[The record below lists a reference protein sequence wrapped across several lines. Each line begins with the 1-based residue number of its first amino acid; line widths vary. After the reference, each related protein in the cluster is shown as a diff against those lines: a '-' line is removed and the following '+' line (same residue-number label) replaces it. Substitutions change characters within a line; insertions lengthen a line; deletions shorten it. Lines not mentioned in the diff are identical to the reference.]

1 MTRTNARQLALQL
14 SFAVSAGSDVGPD
27 AFFDEDY
34 FRALPAEDALFTE
47 IPGEEER
54 AYINALVTGVRDHRE
69 ELDDLIEQFSHG
81 WKLSRISRTALAVL
95 RVALYEILYMPDI
108 PAAASINEAVEL
120 AKGYD
125 EPETVRFINGI
136 LGSFMRSRGET
147 IEEQPAETEPAE
159 DAAAA
164 GMDPRRKN
172 DGDFAAL
179 RIGDH
184 GAHPRHRRKRR
195 RAAPRLC
202 PRRAFQL

>member
-14 SFAVSAGSDVGPD
+14 SFAVNAGSDIGPD
-27 AFFDEDY
+27 TFFDEDY

-47 IPGEEER
+47 LPGETER
-54 AYINALVTGVRDHRE
+54 AYISDLVTGVRDHRE
-69 ELDDLIEQFSHG
+69 ELDSLIEQFSHG

-136 LGSFMRSRGET
+136 LGAFMRSRGEAA
-147 IEEQPAETEPAE
+147 EETAESETESAAE
-159 DAAAA
+159 E
-164 GMDPRRKN
+164 
-172 DGDFAAL
+172 
-179 RIGDH
+179 
-184 GAHPRHRRKRR
+184 
-195 RAAPRLC
+195 
-202 PRRAFQL
+202 

>member
-34 FRALPAEDALFTE
+34 FRALPAEDVLFTE
-47 IPGEEER
+47 IPGEKER

-108 PAAASINEAVEL
+108 PAAASINEAVE
-120 AKGYD
+120 
-125 EPETVRFINGI
+125 TVRFINGI

-147 IEEQPAETEPAE
+147 VEEQPAETEPAE

-164 GMDPRRKN
+164 ENGPTTEE
-172 DGDFAAL
+172 
-179 RIGDH
+179 
-184 GAHPRHRRKRR
+184 
-195 RAAPRLC
+195 
-202 PRRAFQL
+202 

>member
-34 FRALPAEDALFTE
+34 FRALPA
-47 IPGEEER
+47 
-54 AYINALVTGVRDHRE
+54 E

-147 IEEQPAETEPAE
+147 VEEQPAETEPAE

-164 GMDPRRKN
+164 ENGPTTEE
-172 DGDFAAL
+172 
-179 RIGDH
+179 
-184 GAHPRHRRKRR
+184 
-195 RAAPRLC
+195 
-202 PRRAFQL
+202 

>member
-108 PAAASINEAVEL
+108 PAAARPAGKQSADSWQPRIWP
-120 AKGYD
+120 G
-125 EPETVRFINGI
+125 
-136 LGSFMRSRGET
+136 RSGFGKPGPR
-147 IEEQPAETEPAE
+147 EES
-159 DAAAA
+159 
-164 GMDPRRKN
+164 
-172 DGDFAAL
+172 
-179 RIGDH
+179 
-184 GAHPRHRRKRR
+184 
-195 RAAPRLC
+195 LC
-202 PRRAFQL
+202 